1 MTNAPTLVR
10 VNLPDT
16 GDFNPS
22 YFDHVLAEYE
32 LLDTNEKLPVKVQ
45 KIIQDHESGIPPKAG
60 DLYLLEKYVIQKQS
74 EPVVRA
80 RLTSLRLNY
89 RGIVGADAY
98 AEYLQSGQ
106 ASQPNSNFAEVKA
119 DAGRLLDTLH
129 WAYTMVPECEE
140 QRAEILKTIVH
151 EMFVSVAVGLS
162 ILLASFYLGQTLVS
176 VVVLV
181 MLMGALGGF
190 LSVQQRIAKIS
201 TEQDPIL
208 TMFQLK
214 KGLFTVR
221 LAPLTGALS
230 ALALFLIFQGG
241 LLTGAIFPEMTKF
254 NFQLG
259 NIRVPKWPTDTA
271 LIAEFATMLVWC
283 FIAGF
288 AERFVPDTLDKLVAR
303 QEQTEKGK
311 VPLRIPQSNETIQ
324 TTGTGEQLRNGKET
338 GAGSKMGKAQGTA
351 GRSGGKI
358 ESIEEG
364 RNRVKGKPVGKNTG
378 RKKAS

>member
-10 VNLPDT
+10 VNLSDT

-32 LLDTNEKLPVKVQ
+32 LLNTNERLPIKVH
-45 KIIQDHESGIPPKAG
+45 KIIQDHESGIPPKPG
-60 DLYLLEKYVIQKQS
+60 DLYLLEKYVIQKQP
-74 EPVVRA
+74 EPIVKA

-106 ASQPNSNFAEVKA
+106 ASQPNSSFAEVKA
-119 DAGRLLDTLH
+119 DAGRLLDALH

-140 QRAEILKTIVH
+140 KRTEILRTIVH
-151 EMFVSVAVGLS
+151 EMFISVAIGLPV
-162 ILLASFYLGQTLVS
+162 LLISFYLGQTLVS

-208 TMFQLK
+208 TMFQLQ
-214 KGLFTVR
+214 KGLFAVR
-221 LAPLTGALS
+221 LAPLTGALC
-230 ALALFLIFQGG
+230 ALALFLIFQAK

-259 NIRVPKWPTDTA
+259 NIQIPRWPTETA
-271 LIAEFATMLVWC
+271 IIAEFAKLLVWC

-311 VPLRIPQSNETIQ
+311 VPLRIPQSSESHKPGARGAHS
-324 TTGTGEQLRNGKET
+324 GTGNEMGAVSKT
-338 GAGSKMGKAQGTA
+338 GNAQGTA
-351 GRSGGKI
+351 GRSRGKI
-358 ESIEEG
+358 ESIEQG
-364 RNRVKGKPVGKNTG
+364 RKRLKGKHAGKNTG
-378 RKKAS
+378 QKKVS